1 MFMNELERRAQ
12 IEETWARR
20 GVFADAISAERMAEY
35 IARRDL
41 ARLGTEGY
49 PEVAAVAQRKAAVAA
64 IRGAVAPLIPVPARQ
79 GGDYFGLGRQPA
91 TLATLVARLNIAAKD
106 DHVMHAEWR
115 APVLVRNRS

>member
-20 GVFADAISAERMAEY
+20 GVFADALSAERMAEY

-49 PEVAAVAQRKAAVAA
+49 PEVAAVAQRKVAIAA
-64 IRGAVAPLIPVPARQ
+64 IRGAVGPLIPARLS
-79 GGDYFGLGRQPA
+79 GAHFGLGGQPA